1 MLIVAIIT
9 TVNAQNRNTRNI
21 PNSHIFLI
29 DSLLA
34 DGISYKKLVV
44 TINGLKHC
52 INVLQVDLQNPKT
65 DIRVVKG
72 GNNITELER
81 LQDMFAN
88 TTVDFPNEKI
98 MGGINTNFW
107 RAYTNYPIG
116 PTVING
122 EVVEMPSYKKWT
134 STFFNEDGL
143 PFMNFFNLQ
152 CEVLTKTGN
161 RVNVNSVNRRSNQNG
176 IVVYNKYGGDVIPY
190 INAKKVQE
198 LLLANLDNAFQ
209 NSAMQDSTEG
219 IESLAIQKEELLLAE
234 RSANLEYNLR
244 KIVVRYS
251 DKPAVNTFIRGEVI
265 DIIVGAVQM
274 PEHGY
279 VISLGED
286 FDNSLLPQIGD
297 NIFLHFWTNVHESE
311 VFTSAISGT
320 PRLVRDGVARHEATE
335 EGSTSRR
342 FINGALPRTAIG
354 YDRDKTKLF
363 LVTVGRHEG
372 TVGTSLAQLADVME
386 YIGCYSAQ
394 NLDGGGSTN
403 MVIGTQNIINPGAS
417 RRLSVGLAVLSL
429 KKDRTVKLPR
439 RERSD

>member
-143 PFMNFFNLQ
+143 PFTSFFNIQ
-152 CEVLTKTGN
+152 GEILTKTGN
-161 RVNVNSVNRRSNQNG
+161 RININSVNRRNNSNG
-176 IVVYNKYGGDVIPY
+176 IAVYNKFGGDVIPY

-198 LLLANLDNAFQ
+198 LLIAGLDNVFQ
-209 NSAMQDSTEG
+209 SSEVQDSTESV
-219 IESLAIQKEELLLAE
+219 ESLAMQKEELLYAE
-234 RSANLEYNLR
+234 RTSKLEYDLK
-244 KIVVRYS
+244 KIVVRYI
-251 DKPAVNTFIRGEVI
+251 DEPAVNTFIRCEVV
-265 DIIVGAVQM
+265 DIVNGAVRM
-274 PEHGY
+274 PANGY
-279 VISLGED
+279 VLSIGED
-286 FDNSLLPQIGD
+286 IDTTQLPQIGD
-297 NIFLHFWTNVHESE
+297 NIFLHYWTNIHESE
-311 VFTSAISGT
+311 IFTNAVCGT
-320 PRLVRDGVARHEATE
+320 PRLVRDGIARHEASE

-354 YDRDKTKLF
+354 YDKDKTKLF
-363 LVTVGRHEG
+363 LVTIGKAEG
-372 TVGTSLAQLADVME
+372 TIGASLTQMADIME
-386 YIGCYSAQ
+386 YIGCYTAQ

-403 MVIGTQNIINPGAS
+403 MVIGSDNITNPGVS
-417 RRLSVGLAVLSL
+417 RKLSVGLAVLSL
-429 KKDRTVKLPR
+429 KNDKTVKLPR
-439 RERSD
+439 KRR